1 MMILS
6 MGGSNAEM
14 AIHWLYPTT
23 LSLGE
28 AGKIWEVA
36 RKLPGSPFS
45 IFSQLLPTGLVD
57 NNFFVATSAGGPRTD
72 QHHTTSCFV

>member
-1 MMILS
+1 MAASGVTATVGDDDIIS

-23 LSLGE
+23 LSVGE

-45 IFSQLLPTGLVD
+45 IFSQLLPD
-57 NNFFVATSAGGPRTD
+57 S
-72 QHHTTSCFV
+72 